1 MWESKCDFMRKKLCM
16 VGASVCAR
24 ACTRVWAVCVCVCV
38 CRDIVA
44 EKTGEPNSPAVT
56 VEIAVCGAGA
66 GLCDLASSLSLSFI
80 ICQVR
85 GLGIRSPRLMSR
97 NQSTRA
103 LFQAGK
109 E

>member
-1 MWESKCDFMRKKLCM
+1 MCTSMY
-16 VGASVCAR
+16 
-24 ACTRVWAVCVCVCV
+24 TRVGSVCV
-38 CRDIVA
+38 CREIVA
-44 EKTGEPNSPAVT
+44 EKIGEPNSPAVT

-85 GLGIRSPRLMSR
+85 GLGIRSPRLMSC
-97 NQSTRA
+97 NQSPRA
-103 LFQAGK
+103 LFQAVK